1 MGQHTQVVQ
10 GFLQA
15 KGSQEYRSHAG
26 DFGHD
31 I

>member
-1 MGQHTQVVQ
+1 MGQHPQVVQ

-15 KGSQEYRSHAG
+15 KGSQEYRSHVG
-26 DFGHD
+26 DVGYD